1 MRVDG
6 PDQMTA
12 AVTIHFRN
20 PALTLACIDSLLAD
34 GWSPIMVW
42 DNSED
47 GGASMQVLEAKH
59 ATDARV
65 QLVRNPINL
74 GFGSGMNAALAE
86 MGRRGYSGP
95 VLLVNN
101 DARVEAGLRAA
112 MERALE
118 DESPAILIAPRI
130 QQDGREQGWL
140 YYQPWFAL
148 VTRRPLP
155 GSFAY
160 LSGCCLLVNR
170 IDNAKPLFDE
180 AFFMYGEDV
189 ELSWRFRHEGG
200 RLVLLDRSYLQHE
213 GSASSGQASETYER
227 FLVRSHWLLAK
238 KLAHNTATTSMMR
251 MLRIPVL
258 LARGCVRAARFQSM
272 VPLQALAALFK

>member
-1 MRVDG
+1 
-6 PDQMTA
+6 MTA

-20 PALTLACIDSLLAD
+20 PVLTLACIDSLLVD

-47 GGASMQVLEAKH
+47 DGVSMQVLEAKH
-59 ATDARV
+59 GTDARV
-65 QLVRNPINL
+65 QFARNSLNL
-74 GFGSGMNAALAE
+74 GFGSGMNAALSE
-86 MGRRGYSGP
+86 LGRRGYAGP

-101 DARVEAGLRAA
+101 DARVEPGLRTA
-112 MERALE
+112 MEIALE
-118 DESPAILIAPRI
+118 DESPPILIAPRI
-130 QQDGREQGWL
+130 QQDGCEQGWL

-189 ELSWRFRHEGG
+189 ELSWRFRRQGG
-200 RLVLLDRSYLQHE
+200 RLMLLERSYLQHE
-213 GSASSGQASETYER
+213 GSASSGQASESYER
-227 FLVRSHWLLAK
+227 FLVRSHWLLAER
-238 KLAHNTATTSMMR
+238 LARNLGVSSIMR

-258 LARGCVRAARFQSM
+258 LARGCVRAARFQSL
-272 VPLQALAALFK
+272 VPLQALAMIFK